1 MRVVSSLAV
10 ALLVGLIQSQVLPTK
25 KGIQTLVLMDDYQLV
40 ESHSI
45 FFHSL
50 QKDGHVL
57 HYEMIAPSAPYIK
70 FWDDYHYDNIILMA
84 PSVKGTLQSFLTFF
98 QRSQESHYL
107 KGSDSVP

>member
-1 MRVVSSLAV
+1 MRVVSSLAI
-10 ALLVGLIQSQVLPTK
+10 ALLLGFASSQVLPTK
-25 KGIQTLVLMDDYQLV
+25 NGIQTLVLLDDYQVV

-50 QKDGHVL
+50 QRDGHVL

-84 PSVKGTLQSFLTFF
+84 PSVKGKSACSLYFF
-98 QRSQESHYL
+98 RS
-107 KGSDSVP
+107 